1 MNEQRFDKQALVLM
15 VANLVIREVWV
26 QRRSLVDPNN
36 GWTASCVQGYGG
48 RLAPVSNY
56 IIHIMIIM
64 KIE

>member
-1 MNEQRFDKQALVLM
+1 MI

-36 GWTASCVQGYGG
+36 GWTASSPSYGG
-48 RLAPVSNY
+48 RLAPVSNS

-64 KIE
+64 KI